1 MPYVLH
7 LYLKLYFYY
16 ETGSHLNSTVI
27 ELNLMDQEYPGN
39 HALYGE
45 DSCSGFLLLN
55 AKLYSF
61 FFIYIPD

>member
-7 LYLKLYFYY
+7 VYLKLYFNY

-27 ELNLMDQEYPGN
+27 ELNLMDQKYLAD

-45 DSCSGFLLLN
+45 DFL
-55 AKLYSF
+55 
-61 FFIYIPD
+61 